1 MKIVILAA
9 GIGSRLENPLPK
21 PLIRLTNNKTILV
34 QQIENITT
42 FFSIHDI
49 VLIVGFK
56 KDLIMESFP
65 ELIYIYNQNFDQTN
79 TSKSLLKALQ
89 KYSHEGVLWFNGDVV
104 FETNILKTI
113 LPYIKQDISFVCVN
127 TAKVGE
133 EEIKYTLN
141 KSGYIKELSKQVKN
155 GIGEALGINFISSK
169 DIKILIHYLEECDAQ
184 DYFEKGIEL
193 AIEQGGIDVKPIDIS
208 EFKCM
213 EIDFEEDLQKANE
226 IF

>member
-1 MKIVILAA
+1 MAA
-9 GIGSRLENPLPK
+9 TSLQ
-21 PLIRLTNNKTILV
+21 NNST
-34 QQIENITT
+34 
-42 FFSIHDI
+42 
-49 VLIVGFK
+49 GC
-56 KDLIMESFP
+56 
-65 ELIYIYNQNFDQTN
+65 
-79 TSKSLLKALQ
+79 
-89 KYSHEGVLWFNGDVV
+89 
-104 FETNILKTI
+104 
-113 LPYIKQDISFVCVN
+113 ISFVCVN

-155 GIGEALGINFISSK
+155 GIGEALGINYISSK
-169 DIKILIHYLEECDAQ
+169 DIKILIHYLEGCDAY